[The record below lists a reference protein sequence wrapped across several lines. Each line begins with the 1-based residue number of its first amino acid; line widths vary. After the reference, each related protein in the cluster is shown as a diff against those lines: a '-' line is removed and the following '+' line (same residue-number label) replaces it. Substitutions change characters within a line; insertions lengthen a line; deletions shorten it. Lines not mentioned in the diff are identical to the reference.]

1 MEQLTYRFSLD
12 THKNGVQRTLQ
23 GFETGDG
30 ISRKLVINLVEED
43 RPFML
48 PFDNVVATM
57 YVKRPSQSSP
67 SINTCSINGDQI
79 VYELTDSDL
88 EEAGIVTCQLK
99 LIFGTI
105 EHPLNVIVSPRFDI
119 EVWESMAS
127 DSVAEDT
134 QEYTALEAAL
144 AKAQM
149 CYEGRIISFS
159 IDDST
164 GVLTVVYGYDE
175 ETQTHVTYT
184 SDYFKDN
191 LTPTIEVGT
200 VTEGDVMSVTNS
212 GTALHAIFDFILK
225 KGEKGDDGFS
235 AVANVVKSGDTAT
248 ITITDKT
255 GTTTAEISDGA
266 DGQDG
271 QDGQDGYSPS
281 ASVTKSGDT
290 ATITITDKNGTTTA
304 EISDGVDGQDGQDGA
319 DGYSPTATVVKN
331 GSTATITIT
340 DKNGTTTASVS
351 DGTGTTTSW
360 NQIQTTGT
368 KIAEITINGTVTE
381 VKVPQAQGGHTY
393 VDSSGTEMT
402 ARSKAK
408 YIGTSKLEDDSVNN
422 TTKIKTLSIVECTE
436 AQYAAKSSA
445 EKNEPTDFFATD
457 DDDEDFN
464 LGDLNDMNLGTP
476 QAGDYPAWNANNSKY
491 ELVHAHGLKEIWAN
505 PNPTSSFAAQ
515 TITLYNLDVTH
526 IDAIEI
532 EWATKASE
540 QWGAK
545 PIRYEKSALVNNV
558 LNCDVLDPWIDGN
571 LAKMQMSYR
580 QFTLS
585 LSGTTLTITFQN
597 ALLFTIDTYGSSA
610 PRETNNAFEI
620 PVRILGLIHND

>member
-48 PFDNVVATM
+48 PLDNVVAAM
-57 YVKRPSQSSP
+57 YVKRPSQTSP
-67 SINTCSINGDQI
+67 SINTCSIEGDQI

-200 VTEGDVMSVTNS
+200 VTEGDTMSVTNS
-212 GTALHAIFDFILK
+212 GTALHAVFDFTLK
-225 KGEKGDDGFS
+225 KGDKGDDGFS
-235 AVANVVKSGDTAT
+235 AVANVVKVGDTAT
-248 ITITDKT
+248 ITITDKE
-255 GTTTAEISDGA
+255 GTTTADISDGADGA

-271 QDGQDGYSPS
+271 YSPT
-281 ASVTKSGDT
+281 ATVTKSGDT
-290 ATITITDKNGTTTA
+290 ATITITDKNGTTT
-304 EISDGVDGQDGQDGA
+304 ETISDGTDGQDGS
-319 DGYSPTATVVKN
+319 DGYSPTANVVKS

-340 DKNGTTTASVS
+340 DKNGTTTAQVS

-360 NQIQTTGT
+360 NQIQQSGD
-368 KIAEITINGTVTE
+368 KIAEITINGTTTDVYS
-381 VKVPQAQGGHTY
+381 PQAQGGHTY
-393 VDSSGTEMT
+393 VDSSGTAMT

-408 YIGTSKLEDDSVNN
+408 YIGTSKLEDDNAN
-422 TTKIKTLSIVECTE
+422 DTTKIKTLSIVECTE
-436 AQYAAKSSA
+436 AQYANKSSA

-457 DDDEDFN
+457 DDDDDFN
-464 LGDLNDMNLGTP
+464 LGDLNDVNLGTP

-491 ELVHAHGLKEIWAN
+491 ELVHAHGLIELWAN
-505 PNPTSSFAAQ
+505 SNPTNDFSAQ
-515 TITLYNLDVTH
+515 TVNLTNFDSSKY
-526 IDAIEI
+526 DAIEI
-532 EWATKASE
+532 ETAIGKAGGRGTS
-540 QWGAK
+540 
-545 PIRYEKSALVNNV
+545 ILRYEKAQLSSNQLVTRSEYIYLDSSTGKIAHWQRNITIT
-558 LNCDVLDPWIDGN
+558 LN
-571 LAKMQMSYR
+571 
-580 QFTLS
+580 
-585 LSGTTLTITFQN
+585 GTTLSIAFGDNTIYTLN
-597 ALLFTIDTYGSSA
+597 TYGSA
-610 PRETNNAFEI
+610 PSSQTNNGGLV